1 LGHCVQV
8 REHVVEFVIETGD
21 EVGED
26 QDLGR
31 VLEVLLQ
38 IGPEVLI
45 ADVTGNLTILG
56 QVLVG
61 NKSVSVDTLSLVHP
75 EFD

>member
-45 ADVTGNLTILG
+45 ANVTSELAIFG

-61 NKSVSVDTLSLVHP
+61 N
-75 EFD
+75 

>member
-61 NKSVSVDTLSLVHP
+61 NKPVSVDTLSLVHP